1 MRGEKERKGEI
12 MRKHMHT
19 RETTEGAHVKV
30 VDPIRET
37 VLTSGGPK
45 EARPFL
51 RMADPPH
58 DLIGSSLA
66 TRPDLVTTCFATIS
80 LPSKRRATSY

>member
-1 MRGEKERKGEI
+1 

-37 VLTSGGPK
+37 LTSGGPK
-45 EARPFL
+45 EAKPFL

-66 TRPDLVTTCFATIS
+66 TRPRDDLFRHHFSPLEAA
-80 LPSKRRATSY
+80 RH